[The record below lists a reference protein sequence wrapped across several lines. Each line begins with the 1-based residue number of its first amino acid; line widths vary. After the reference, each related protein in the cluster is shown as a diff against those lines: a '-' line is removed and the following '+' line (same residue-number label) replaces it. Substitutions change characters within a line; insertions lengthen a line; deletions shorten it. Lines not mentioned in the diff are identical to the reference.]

1 MKSQFLV
8 LLEGPLSPTRP
19 RPGPTPRSQGWSRG
33 WCQGWS
39 QGWSPGWSPGLC
51 LGGFPL
57 SASALA
63 LRHTGSE
70 AGGCEGLIVAP
81 GPPRPAAR
89 RSICPTSSACRS
101 RFLHP
106 RSRAKDRRFPP
117 SAQTRCYRRSV
128 WEESEIFW
136 GLVSLEPTLWQ
147 PRPRIS
153 RLCAWASQAEVGAS
167 VLLFE
172 LGLQDMKNKKARQ

>member
-1 MKSQFLV
+1 MSDPQGLECGSLMKSQFLV

-81 GPPRPAAR
+81 GPPRPTAGR
-89 RSICPTSSACRS
+89 I
-101 RFLHP
+101 
-106 RSRAKDRRFPP
+106 PP
-117 SAQTRCYRRSV
+117 PA
-128 WEESEIFW
+128 
-136 GLVSLEPTLWQ
+136 
-147 PRPRIS
+147 
-153 RLCAWASQAEVGAS
+153 GAS
-167 VLLFE
+167 APRALPAA
-172 LGLQDMKNKKARQ
+172 LGSYTRGPERRTGASRPQPKRGATVGQSGRNPKSSGAW